1 MIYQALAPAGYQAT
15 ALKADIFPANGK
27 TGVSVFPPEKWV
39 QLTGCLLVLGAGRG
53 LPGPV
58 WLSEEPKVR
67 APRVPEALPSS
78 IPGVRRLRHSISL
91 ELWVEGAPSLRLQ
104 TTNSFPASLGG

>member
-27 TGVSVFPPEKWV
+27 TVFPPEKWV
-39 QLTGCLLVLGAGRG
+39 QLTCCLLVLGTGRG
-53 LPGPV
+53 LPGPA
-58 WLSEEPKVR
+58 WLISEEPRVR